1 MLPLLFSRSWLALA
15 TLAVLLTCASCKE
28 RTPTSAP
35 DASASQDGSAPDA
48 SVSQDEDVSDASL
61 SSEDWDGSREVVDI
75 QPGITVDMP
84 LETHLLPL
92 AGDVDVANRYLS
104 AVLVSVR
111 FNEKQRGFCSGA
123 IISRRLV
130 LTAGHCVC
138 QQQAPSEP
146 TTAQGLIDG
155 SACAKTATVATT
167 VYGPPK
173 GSKEKIYLRRA
184 SYEGEVHPHPMLRI
198 LLGADGRVASS
209 NADLAVIVLD
219 EPLEK
224 EFPPLP
230 LADKDL
236 QLNESIVIVGSGYD
250 ETARAYDGERRS
262 SINKVTEVLPSSGGR
277 MRILQPG
284 GHHYRGDSGGP
295 CLRES
300 AGRTVLV
307 GISSRNLGEGE
318 ALQSI
323 HGYQDWLNGE
333 LQRAERKHPP
343 HPK

>member
-1 MLPLLFSRSWLALA
+1 MA
-15 TLAVLLTCASCKE
+15 TLAVLLVCASCKE
-28 RTPTSAP
+28 RTPSTPGESA
-35 DASASQDGSAPDA
+35 ATDGSAPDA
-48 SVSQDEDVSDASL
+48 SGSQAEKVPDASL
-61 SSEDWDGSREVVDI
+61 LSDDWDGGMEVADL

-84 LETHLLPL
+84 LVTHLLPL
-92 AGDVDVANRYLS
+92 AGNVDVANRYLS
-104 AVLVSVR
+104 AVRVTVR
-111 FNEKQRGFCSGA
+111 FNEEQRGFCSGA
-123 IISRRLV
+123 IISRRLI

-138 QQQAPSEP
+138 QQRQAPSESN
-146 TTAQGLIDG
+146 TTQGLIDG
-155 SACAKTATVATT
+155 SACAKTATVSTT
-167 VYGPPK
+167 AYGPPK
-173 GSKEKIYLRRA
+173 GSKEKIYLERT
-184 SYEGEVHPHPMLRI
+184 SYEGQVHPHPMLRI

-209 NADLAVIVLD
+209 NADLAVIALD

-230 LADKDL
+230 LADEDL

-250 ETARAYDGERRS
+250 ETARAYDGERRA
-262 SINKVTEVLPSSGGR
+262 SINKVIEDLPSSGGR

-295 CLRES
+295 CLREGP
-300 AGRTVLV
+300 GRTVLV

-323 HGYQDWLNGE
+323 HGYLDWLRSE
-333 LQRAERKHPP
+333 IQRAERKHSP